1 MSKLA
6 GVLAGLL
13 VPAFLLTATV
23 VTPATAQDKANAK
36 MEKKAAGKVMIKE
49 ITKNDKVRVYEAT
62 LKPGDEAP
70 SMERPFRVIRYL
82 TGGAIQRTYPDGKK
96 DTLKF
101 KAGEVRVKDRAT
113 YSPKNVGT
121 TTGHLYVVHPMWVST
136 SFHESP

>member
-23 VTPATAQDKANAK
+23 VTPATAQDKAKAK

-49 ITKNDKVRVYEAT
+49 ITKNDKVRVYEAI

-70 SMERPFRVIRYL
+70 SIERPFRVIRTL
-82 TGGAIQRTYPDGKK
+82 AAGAIQRTYPDGKK
-96 DTLKF
+96 ETLKY
-101 KAGEVRVKDRAT
+101 KAGEVRVQDRAT
-113 YSPKNVGT
+113 YSAKNVGNT
-121 TTGHLYVVHPMWVST
+121 TVHLYIVELM
-136 SFHESP
+136 